1 MQVAARLMPFVPG
14 LAWHAMLRTEPE
26 VRQGLKL
33 MYDGRFRICLMSCL
47 APIKPP
53 IRGTS
58 QHRLGSGP
66 HQLPQGETAA
76 SATSATIVPG
86 NCIQLVP
93 FNQFSWWN
101 KYQFTPV
108 WAASVGLI
116 YFSDSFA
123 SSDDSVKLPGFFR
136 VDAGVFAK
144 INETWRAQVN
154 IENVFNKGYWASADG
169 NNNISPGQPRTV
181 RLTAFAK
188 F

>member
-1 MQVAARLMPFVPG
+1 LEKFEAGSVHSYSV
-14 LAWHAMLRTEPE
+14 RTAEIRE
-26 VRQGLKL
+26 RGDWRQ
-33 MYDGRFRICLMSCL
+33 MR
-47 APIKPP
+47 
-53 IRGTS
+53 
-58 QHRLGSGP
+58 
-66 HQLPQGETAA
+66 
-76 SATSATIVPG
+76 
-86 NCIQLVP
+86 IQLVP

-123 SSDDSVKLPGFFR
+123 SSDDGVKLPGFFR
-136 VDAGVFAK
+136 VDAGVFTK
-144 INETWRAQVN
+144 INETWRAQFN

-169 NNNISPGQPRTV
+169 NNDITPGQPRTV

>member
-1 MQVAARLMPFVPG
+1 MQVATRLMPFVPG

-76 SATSATIVPG
+76 SATWATIVPG
-86 NCIQLVP
+86 NRIQLVP

-144 INETWRAQVN
+144 STKPGEPRSISKTCSTRAIGHRPTETTIFRQDSRRP
-154 IENVFNKGYWASADG
+154 FG
-169 NNNISPGQPRTV
+169 
-181 RLTAFAK
+181 
-188 F
+188 